1 MISQVT
7 DILSQ
12 LSHWIEGFA
21 HSDWVIV
28 VLAAV
33 SFSESIVSPF
43 PPDPILIAAAAFN
56 PAMALVFA
64 AVVTATSVLGAL
76 VGHWLG
82 KRFGRPVLNR
92 FFSPSKVARVEA
104 LFQKYGVWAIVF
116 AAVTPVPYKVF
127 AVTAGAMDMSLRPFI
142 VASVIGRG
150 ARMFLWAA
158 LAIVFGEDL
167 VALVETQGALLGGV
181 FGLAVVA
188 AFVAWLLV
196 ARLRRRKG
204 QGRPSR
210 VVVSDD

>member
-21 HSDWVIV
+21 HSDWVIF

-33 SFSESIVSPF
+33 SFTESIVSPF
-43 PPDPILIAAAAFN
+43 PPDPILIAAAVFN
-56 PAMALVFA
+56 PAMALAFA

-92 FFSPSKVARVEA
+92 FFSPSKVSRVEA

-127 AVTAGAMDMSLRPFI
+127 AVSAGAMDMSLRPFI
-142 VASVIGRG
+142 LASIVGRG

-188 AFVAWLLV
+188 AFVLWLLV
-196 ARLRRRKG
+196 ARLRRRRG
-204 QGRPSR
+204 QGQAKPAM
-210 VVVSDD
+210 VSDD

>member
-1 MISQVT
+1 MISQAT

-43 PPDPILIAAAAFN
+43 PPDPILIAAAVFN

-82 KRFGRPVLNR
+82 KRLGRPVLNR
-92 FFSPSKVARVEA
+92 FFSPQKVARVEA

-196 ARLRRRKG
+196 ARLRRRKAQG
-204 QGRPSR
+204 QPSR